1 MEETRLEEQKIRAE
15 WASYELTRMQQTVM
29 QVARQAP
36 SGGGGGGGGG
46 GGSGGGGGGGG
57 GGSGGGGN
65 ADPRKKTRAERQR
78 DARRKRQQEDE
89 FKLAVDPSM
98 YLKQQSAPAPAPAS
112 APAPAPAPKKPRSDR
127 PFWIPDDADWK
138 VVTDLGATTF
148 AEAVRTWQNKNPTV
162 SRSDCF
168 WKFYGRTCMNKSCPA
183 CK

>member
-1 MEETRLEEQKIRAE
+1 
-15 WASYELTRMQQTVM
+15 
-29 QVARQAP
+29 
-36 SGGGGGGGGG
+36 
-46 GGSGGGGGGGG
+46 
-57 GGSGGGGN
+57 
-65 ADPRKKTRAERQR
+65 
-78 DARRKRQQEDE
+78 
-89 FKLAVDPSM
+89 VDPSM

-162 SRSDCF
+162 RRSDCF